1 VEKDRGQTLR
11 VLFSPIIDDWRSA
24 KKVESLHRKFIPTR
38 NIISKLGSAIKKAI
52 YFTHSHST
60 STTIMPASR
69 RGSGTLMLPSG
80 HIMTIHTRTQDEEDL
95 PHATKKYVFCH
106 FRATITDIPQ
116 DDGRSPSQA
125 REPVC
130 LDLFYFIVCLT

>member
-1 VEKDRGQTLR
+1 LR
-11 VLFSPIIDDWRSA
+11 VLFSPIIEQRSA
-24 KKVESLHRKFIPTR
+24 RNVEQYRKFIPTR
-38 NIISKLGSAIKKAI
+38 NIVSELGLVIKKAI
-52 YFTHSHST
+52 YFTRSHST

-69 RGSGTLMLPSG
+69 RGSGTLKLPSG

-95 PHATKKYVFCH
+95 PHATKKCVLCH
-106 FRATITDIPQ
+106 FRRTITDILQ

-130 LDLFYFIVCLT
+130 LDLFYAIVCLTR